1 MNVVQ
6 DHFAVAFARART
18 PADSYPVGNGSSR
31 ESVTNDVFVQFSPLS
46 EEVTYKLQ
54 NKFPLSISLF

>member
-1 MNVVQ
+1 MNAVQ

-18 PADSYPVGNGSSR
+18 PADSCPVGNGSSR
-31 ESVTNDVFVQFSPLS
+31 ESVTNDFVQFSPLS

-54 NKFPLSISLF
+54 NKFPLNISRF

>member
-18 PADSYPVGNGSSR
+18 PADSCPVGNGSSR
-31 ESVTNDVFVQFSPLS
+31 ESVTNDFVQFSPVS